1 MPSFQNVRKFKEP
14 SPGDGRE
21 EGGWREKSGACIVTG
36 RETGA
41 EVYTWDIDY
50 ILCLDLCAGYMSVF
64 ALYKFIK
71 LYSCCAY
78 TFLYAHYT

>member
-1 MPSFQNVRKFKEP
+1 MSYIIPTVRQVPSFQNVRKFKEP

-41 EVYTWDIDY
+41 EVSPG
-50 ILCLDLCAGYMSVF
+50 ILIIFSA
-64 ALYKFIK
+64 
-71 LYSCCAY
+71 
-78 TFLYAHYT
+78 